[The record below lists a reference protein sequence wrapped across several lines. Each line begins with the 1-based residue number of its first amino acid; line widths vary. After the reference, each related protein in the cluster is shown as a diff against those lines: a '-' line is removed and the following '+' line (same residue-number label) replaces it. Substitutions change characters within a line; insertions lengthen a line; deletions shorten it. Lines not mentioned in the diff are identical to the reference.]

1 MNKKLFYLL
10 GIAVVLAYNSF
21 DCAYAITNVPSKAET
36 ISVEVETDELEKE
49 DSDIIRKISLKNKF
63 KRSPEAQIE
72 NFYKKYNRYS
82 QNNDIKKLKEMYSD
96 IFANNDGFDKDTIFK
111 LMQDASSSY
120 KNVVYDTEIQS
131 IDVNELY
138 ATVTA
143 KETSTGETTQ
153 KAGKIDDYGAVSSE
167 LVYKN
172 YLRKE
177 NGKWKITAAEV
188 ISETISL
195 KYGEAKKTNIS
206 MQAPRVIP
214 AGSEYEAKVRI
225 EAPDGCF
232 VVGSIV
238 NEQIKY
244 PQANAKDVLRA
255 VKSTELARLLTANSE
270 NHNEYATISLGI
282 TRPHVE
288 LPSVVIDMTGMAIMM
303 QRVNVIQKNN
313 VIKTEKENV
322 DGKTLSEGR

>member
-10 GIAVVLAYNSF
+10 GIAAVLAYCSF
-21 DCAYAITNVPSKAET
+21 DCAYAITNVPSKTET
-36 ISVEVETDELEKE
+36 ISVEVQTDELENE
-49 DSDIIRKISLKNKF
+49 DTDIIKKITLKNKF

-72 NFYKKYNRYS
+72 SFYKKYNRYS

-96 IFANNDGFDKDTIFK
+96 IFVNNDGFDKNTIFK
-111 LMQDASSSY
+111 LMQEASDSY
-120 KNVVYDTEIQS
+120 KNVVYDTQIQN

-143 KETSTGETTQ
+143 KEIAKGETAHKTD
-153 KAGKIDDYGAVSSE
+153 KIDDYGVVSSE
-167 LVYKN
+167 LIYKN

-177 NGKWKITAAEV
+177 NGKWKIISAEI

-206 MQAPRVIP
+206 IYAPRVIP
-214 AGSEYEAKVRI
+214 EGSEYEAKVRI

-244 PQANAKDVLRA
+244 PQSNANDVLRA
-255 VKSTELARLLTANSE
+255 VKSTELARLLTSNNE
-270 NHNEYATISLGI
+270 KHNEYATVSLGI

-288 LPSVVIDMTGMAIMM
+288 LPSVIIDMTGMAIVM
-303 QRVNVIQKNN
+303 QRVNVVQKNN
-313 VIKTEKENV
+313 IIKSEKENI
-322 DGKTLSEGR
+322 DGKTLSEGK